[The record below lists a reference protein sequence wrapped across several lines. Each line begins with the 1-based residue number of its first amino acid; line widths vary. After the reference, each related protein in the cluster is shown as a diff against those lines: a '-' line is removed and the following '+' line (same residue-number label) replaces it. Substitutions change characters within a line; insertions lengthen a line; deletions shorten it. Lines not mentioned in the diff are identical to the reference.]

1 MTFLS
6 QRFMITPLSIAL
18 EDLLGSSIALQVVVK
33 DASVFIAYIEIFI
46 KNYKISRIILFTNL
60 TIR

>member
-1 MTFLS
+1 
-6 QRFMITPLSIAL
+6 MITPLSIAL